1 MKTFRIAVCAL
12 VLLIAAVFANSAYIE
27 KLTDKFV
34 NEVEMINEKDPEI
47 AKGELSELF
56 SKFKKAEK
64 IISITTSHDDLTSIE
79 ESFAEM
85 MGAVNAKDMNELIKI
100 KSRLKSA
107 FEHLGRLSGINMD
120 SII

>member
-47 AKGELSELF
+47 AKAELSELF